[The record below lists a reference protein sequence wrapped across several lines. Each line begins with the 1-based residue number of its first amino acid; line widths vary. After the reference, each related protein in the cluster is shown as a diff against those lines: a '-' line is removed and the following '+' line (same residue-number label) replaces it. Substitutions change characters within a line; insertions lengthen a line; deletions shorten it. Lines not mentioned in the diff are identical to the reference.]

1 MTPSQY
7 YSLNRRNRIAKSL
20 SALLILT
27 AATGLSACSKSDDS
41 ASVEP
46 AAEAP
51 AAETTIVEEAI
62 QEAPAEETSAE
73 SVPVTEPAVA
83 EEAIAQD
90 ADADG
95 VTVEE
100 TAAAAGS
107 DTELSADAGKALYE
121 RQCQACH
128 ATGLLEAPKFGNKEA
143 WAPHI
148 AKGKETLYEHSAQGF
163 NKMPPQ
169 AVNGVSEAEVH
180 AAVDYMIAEAS

>member
-73 SVPVTEPAVA
+73 SAPVTEPAVT

-90 ADADG
+90 ADG
-95 VTVEE
+95 VAVEE